1 MTMPIQTEKIIMDSS
16 FFIDIG
22 SYQTQKKGEDCFGDT
37 VYAKK
42 IPEEQRIIGILSDG
56 LGSGVKANILSSMT
70 TRMAMK
76 FMENNTDLQR
86 ASETMMDALPICQ
99 VRKISY
105 ATFSI
110 VDSELE
116 GKTRIF
122 EMDNPRYIFIRNNRL
137 FDIKGREFS
146 SPKWKDRKISVSQ
159 INNLPGDRI
168 IVMSDGVTQA
178 GLGNKKYPLGWG
190 RQGCI
195 DFVLKVLEQDPYISS
210 SALAEKIVN
219 EALEKETEHKA
230 GDDISCMCLY
240 FRKPRKLLIVTGPPF
255 NDDKDKEIAEM
266 VTNYDGKIAVCGGT
280 TANIIERE
288 LCLKCEIDKTSFDTK
303 IPMASKMEGIDL
315 VTEGILTLTD
325 AYRMLKEGVDKN
337 SNTAS
342 VRLVKLFLSS
352 DKIDFVV
359 GTKINVAHQDP
370 NLPME
375 LEIRRN
381 IVKKIFRLLQS
392 QYLKEISVRYL

>member
-1 MTMPIQTEKIIMDSS
+1 MNNSL
-16 FFIDIG
+16 FIDIG
-22 SYQTQKKGEDCFGDT
+22 AYQKQKDGEDCFGDT
-37 VYAKK
+37 IYSKK
-42 IPEEQRIIGILSDG
+42 IPEERRVISVLSDG

-76 FMENNTDLQR
+76 FMEDNTDLLR
-86 ASETMMDALPICQ
+86 SSEIMMDALPICQ
-99 VRKISY
+99 IRKISY

-122 EMDNPRYIFIRNNRL
+122 EMDNPRYIFIRGNKQL
-137 FDIKGREFS
+137 AIKGREFS
-146 SPKWKDRKISVSQ
+146 SPKWKERTIGVSQ
-159 INNLPGDRI
+159 ITTQPEDRI
-168 IVMSDGVTQA
+168 ILMSDGVTQA

-195 DFVLKVLEQDPYISS
+195 DFVLKEIEKDPYMSS
-210 SALAEKIVN
+210 QTLAQKIVE
-219 EALEKETEHKA
+219 EALTKEIDRKA
-230 GDDISCMCLY
+230 GDDISCVCIY
-240 FRKPRKLLIVTGPPF
+240 FRTPRKLLVLTGPPF
-255 NDDKDKEIAEM
+255 DEDKDREFAEL
-266 VTNYDGKIAVCGGT
+266 VSTYDGKIAICGGT

-288 LCLKCEIDKTSFDTK
+288 LCLKCEIDKTSFDVN
-303 IPMASKMEGIDL
+303 IPMASLMEGIDL

-325 AYRMLKEGVDKN
+325 VYRMLKEGIDRKPNV
-337 SNTAS
+337 AS
-342 VRLVKLFLSS
+342 VRLVNLLLGS
-352 DKIDFVV
+352 DRIDFVV

-370 NLPME
+370 SLPME

-392 QYLKEISVRYL
+392 QNMK